1 MSTVSRDRTADTPPR
16 TGAVQSDIG
25 LLLLRLV
32 LATSFVGHG
41 AQKVFG
47 AFDGSGIHGFAQ
59 GTLAGY
65 GFRFPEVLAWITGL
79 TELLGGLAVAVGV
92 FTPLAA
98 TGLMAVMINTV
109 LLKFHNGFFFQLPGG
124 FEVDFLLAG
133 LAAGLVLAGP
143 GRLALDSV
151 GVLHRVL
158 ARRWAFLVLGVVAGL
173 AFYFLLR
180 T

>member
-1 MSTVSRDRTADTPPR
+1 MASHTDTARPQTFGPQAD
-16 TGAVQSDIG
+16 VG

-32 LATSFVGHG
+32 LATSFIGHG

-47 AFDGSGIHGFAQ
+47 AFGGTGIQGFAD
-59 GTLAGY
+59 GTLSGY
-65 GFRFPEVLAWITGL
+65 GFRFPEVLAWITGF
-79 TELLGGLAVAVGV
+79 TELGGGVLVALGLL
-92 FTPLAA
+92 TPLAA
-98 TGLMAVMINTV
+98 TGLMAVMLNTV
-109 LLKFHNGFFFQLPGG
+109 LLKFDNGFFFQLPGG

-143 GRLALDSV
+143 GRISLDAA
-151 GVLHRVL
+151 GVLRGVL
-158 ARRWAFLVLGVVAGL
+158 SRRWAFLVLGVVAGL